1 MAAFLA
7 AHEDLESDV
16 RRTCDQLLEHAEV
29 VARFGAMNAKKEN
42 VTHARDAHN
51 AAQATDSS
59 SGGMVSVAVEDDD
72 GVDSE
77 DAIYAKDD
85 IDED

>member
-1 MAAFLA
+1 M
-7 AHEDLESDV
+7 
-16 RRTCDQLLEHAEV
+16 
-29 VARFGAMNAKKEN
+29 
-42 VTHARDAHN
+42 THARDAHN

-72 GVDSE
+72 GADSE
-77 DAIYAKDD
+77 DEIYAKDD